1 MDRFHF
7 EGPDWTGDWTEGS
20 GTAIV
25 WSTIACL
32 PASFQAATPRRTSA
46 IGTAMAIAPAS
57 LRLRIVVVTRFPS
70 LLALRPSATIGNRA
84 MDVQQTRFSAQ
95 EIAALGRR
103 IARPIVLVGMMG
115 VGKSSVGKRLSTLLD
130 CAFVDADDEIE
141 RSAQMTIP
149 EIFDAYGEDYFR
161 DGERRVI
168 ARLLADSEASRR
180 RIVIATGGGA
190 FCNAE
195 TRALILDKAI
205 TVWLD
210 SEVDTLVERTARKEN
225 RPLLRGGD
233 PHQILGR
240 LREERARHYAQAPIH
255 VTSGSGPHV
264 HTINKV
270 LQGISE
276 WL

>member
-1 MDRFHF
+1 
-7 EGPDWTGDWTEGS
+7 
-20 GTAIV
+20 
-25 WSTIACL
+25 
-32 PASFQAATPRRTSA
+32 
-46 IGTAMAIAPAS
+46 
-57 LRLRIVVVTRFPS
+57 
-70 LLALRPSATIGNRA
+70 

-95 EIAALGRR
+95 EIAALARR
-103 IARPIVLVGMMG
+103 IDRPIVLVGMMG
-115 VGKSSVGKRLSTLLD
+115 VGKSSVGKRLATLLD
-130 CAFVDADDEIE
+130 CPFVDADDEIE

-149 EIFDAYGEDYFR
+149 EIFDTYGEDYFR

-168 ARLLADSEASRR
+168 ARLVTERANAGKP

-205 TVWLD
+205 TIWLD
-210 SEVDTLVERTARKEN
+210 SEVATLVERTARKEN

-233 PHQILGR
+233 PHEILGR
-240 LREERARHYAQAPIH
+240 LRDERAPHYAQAPIH

-264 HTINKV
+264 QTINKV
-270 LQGISE
+270 LQGISQ